1 MNSGTMDYNLTSGI
15 ASGSLMDNM
24 NKFTLNYNRLNTEGM
39 ASEHT
44 KLLRKT
50 EEARLDDLFKTK
62 CDKVGP
68 SQLITVHR
76 MGK

>member
-1 MNSGTMDYNLTSGI
+1 
-15 ASGSLMDNM
+15 
-24 NKFTLNYNRLNTEGM
+24 M

-62 CDKVGP
+62 CDKVGLTH
-68 SQLITVHR
+68 SITMHR

>member
-1 MNSGTMDYNLTSGI
+1 
-15 ASGSLMDNM
+15 
-24 NKFTLNYNRLNTEGM
+24 M

-62 CDKVGP
+62 CDKVGLAH
-68 SQLITVHR
+68 SITVHR
-76 MGK
+76 MGR

>member
-1 MNSGTMDYNLTSGI
+1 
-15 ASGSLMDNM
+15 
-24 NKFTLNYNRLNTEGM
+24 M

-62 CDKVGP
+62 CDKV
-68 SQLITVHR
+68 SHFT
-76 MGK
+76 